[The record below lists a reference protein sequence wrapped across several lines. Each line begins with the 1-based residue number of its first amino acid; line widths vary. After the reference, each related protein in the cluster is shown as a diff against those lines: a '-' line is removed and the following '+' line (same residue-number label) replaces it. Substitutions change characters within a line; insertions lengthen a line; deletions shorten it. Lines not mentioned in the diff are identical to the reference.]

1 MKTKNTHWLVLTAT
15 TSSSNQALTLILTTG
30 RYFRQKFGVSVF
42 KVPVSIMGFTCPNI
56 DGTAARGGCIFC
68 ENESFSPN
76 IGVVAPPNR
85 FRMNFKTKENP
96 HLDYQLTQ
104 LEEQV
109 AETKSKLI
117 HKFKAKKFLIYFQSF
132 TNTYAPFETLK
143 ALYEKALSFEDIVG
157 LSVGTR
163 TDAISDEVL
172 DYLETKSKDKEIWV
186 EYGVQSCHDITLKTI
201 NRGHDFANVQEG
213 IRRTKA
219 RGLKVCA
226 HVIFGLPDEDEKMM
240 LETIRQCIALDIDAI
255 KIHPLY
261 VTKRT
266 VLAKQYAQGLFEPID
281 EWAYIEILIKAIK
294 ILPTHIVIQRVTA
307 GIDDASLLAPE
318 WCRDFKR
325 QKHLI
330 TRELERAGFDY

>member
-1 MKTKNTHWLVLTAT
+1 MKIRIIHWLVLTVT
-15 TSSSNQALTLILTTG
+15 TSSNNQTLKPLLTTG

-56 DGTAARGGCIFC
+56 DGTSARGGCIFC

-76 IGVVAPPNR
+76 IGVVTPPKR
-85 FRMNFKTKENP
+85 FRMNFQTKDNP
-96 HLDYQLTQ
+96 YLEDQLKQ

-109 AETKSKLI
+109 SETKSKLI

-143 ALYEKALSFEDIVG
+143 ALYDRALEFDDVAG
-157 LSVGTR
+157 LSIGTR

-172 DYLETKSKDKEIWV
+172 DYLESKSHEKEIWV
-186 EYGVQSCHDITLKTI
+186 EYGVQSSCDETLRVI
-201 NRGHDFANVQEG
+201 NRGHDFANAKEG
-213 IRRTKA
+213 IERTKA

-226 HVIFGLPDEDEKMM
+226 HVIFGLPGESEAMM
-240 LETIRQCIALDIDAI
+240 LDTIKECVNMDIDAI

-266 VLAKQYAQGLFEPID
+266 ALAKKYIQGDFEPID
-281 EWAYIEILIKAIK
+281 EWTYVEILIKAIK
-294 ILPTHIVIQRVTA
+294 MLPPHIVIQRVTA
-307 GIDDASLLAPE
+307 GIDDESLLAPE

-330 TRELERAGFDY
+330 TRELEKAGFDY

>member
-1 MKTKNTHWLVLTAT
+1 VKTKNIHWLVLTAT
-15 TSSSNQALTLILTTG
+15 TSSSNQILTPLLTTG
-30 RYFRQKFGVSVF
+30 RYFRQKFGTSVF

-56 DGTAARGGCIFC
+56 DGRASRGGCIFC

-76 IGVVAPPNR
+76 IGLVASQQK
-85 FRMNFKTKENP
+85 FRMNFETKENP
-96 HLDYQLTQ
+96 HLNYQLVQ

-143 ALYEKALSFEDIVG
+143 VLYDKALSIENVLG
-157 LSVGTR
+157 LSIGTR
-163 TDAISDEVL
+163 TDAIEDEVL
-172 DYLETKSKDKEIWV
+172 DYLAQKANEHEIWV
-186 EYGVQSCHDITLKTI
+186 EYGVQSCHDVTLKLI
-201 NRGHDFANVQEG
+201 NRGHDFANVKEG
-213 IRRTKA
+213 IMRTKE

-226 HVIFGLPDEDEKMM
+226 HVIFGLPGEDEEMM

-266 VLAKQYAQGLFEPID
+266 LLAKQYAQGLFEPID
-281 EWAYIEILIKAIK
+281 EWAYIETLIKAIK
-294 ILPTHIVIQRVTA
+294 ILPPHIVIQRVTA

-325 QKHLI
+325 QKQLI

>member
-1 MKTKNTHWLVLTAT
+1 LTAT
-15 TSSSNQALTLILTTG
+15 TSSNKQKLVPLLTTG

-76 IGVVAPPNR
+76 IGVVTPPKR
-85 FRMNFKTKENP
+85 FRMNFQTKNNP
-96 HLDYQLTQ
+96 YLDFQLRQ

-117 HKFKAKKFLIYFQSF
+117 HKFKAQKFLIYFQSF
-132 TNTYAPFETLK
+132 TNTYAPFPTLK
-143 ALYEKALSFEDIVG
+143 ALYEKALSFEDTIG
-157 LSVGTR
+157 LSIGTR
-163 TDAISDEVL
+163 TDAISDELL
-172 DYLETKSKDKEIWV
+172 DYLQMKAKEYEIWV
-186 EYGVQSCHDITLKTI
+186 EYGVQSCHDVTLKAI
-201 NRGHDFANVQEG
+201 NRGHDFKNVKEG
-213 IRRTKA
+213 IKRTKE

-226 HVIFGLPDEDEKMM
+226 HVIFGLPGENEEMM
-240 LETIRQCIALDIDAI
+240 LETIRQCVALKIDAI

-266 VLAKQYAQGLFEPID
+266 ALAKKYKQGLFEPID
-281 EWAYIEILIKAIK
+281 EWSYIEILIKALK
-294 ILPTHIVIQRVTA
+294 ILPRNIVIQRVTA
-307 GIDDASLLAPE
+307 GIDDESLLAPE

-330 TRELERAGFDY
+330 TLELEKAGFDY

>member
-1 MKTKNTHWLVLTAT
+1 M
-15 TSSSNQALTLILTTG
+15 TTG

-56 DGTAARGGCIFC
+56 DGRVARGGCIFC

-76 IGVVAPPNR
+76 IGIVKPPQR
-85 FRMNFKTKENP
+85 FRMNFETKENP
-96 HLDYQLTQ
+96 HLDYQLAQ

-109 AETKSKLI
+109 VKTKSKLI

-132 TNTYAPFETLK
+132 TNTYAPFEILK
-143 ALYEKALSFEDIVG
+143 PLYEKALSFENVIG
-157 LSVGTR
+157 LSIGTR

-172 DYLETKSKDKEIWV
+172 DYLANKSTEREIWL
-186 EYGVQSCHDITLKTI
+186 EYGVQSCHDVTLKAI
-201 NRGHDFANVQEG
+201 NRGHNFANVKEG
-213 IRRTKA
+213 IRRTKE

-226 HVIFGLPDEDEKMM
+226 HVIFGLPGEDEAMM
-240 LETIRQCIALDIDAI
+240 LETIRQCVALDIDAI

-266 VLAKQYAQGLFEPID
+266 LLAKQYEKGLFEPIN
-281 EWAYIEILIKAIK
+281 EWRYIDVLIKAIK
-294 ILPTHIVIQRVTA
+294 LLPPHIVIQRVSA

-325 QKHLI
+325 QKQLI
-330 TRELERAGFDY
+330 TCELERAGFDY